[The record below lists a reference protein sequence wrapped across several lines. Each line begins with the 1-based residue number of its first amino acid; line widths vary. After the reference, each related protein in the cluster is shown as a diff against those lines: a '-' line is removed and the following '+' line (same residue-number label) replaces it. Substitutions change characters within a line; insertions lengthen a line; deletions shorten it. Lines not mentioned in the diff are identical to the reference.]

1 MSEAAAPP
9 GPLLPPIDADS
20 APFFE
25 ACRRGELCVQQC
37 SATGR
42 LIFPPRP
49 MSPFAPHSPPRWTR
63 VSGRGTVWSFVVPH
77 PPLLPWYTE
86 RAPYNVVLVALE
98 EDPLVRLAGNLV
110 AGPGA
115 ALDSIDPATIRIG
128 EPVRAIFERLG
139 GDVVVPRWVR
149 GAAR

>member
-1 MSEAAAPP
+1 MAANETAP
-9 GPLLPPIDADS
+9 GPLLPPIDSDS

-25 ACRRGELCVQQC
+25 GCRQGELRMQQC

-49 MSPFAPHSPPRWTR
+49 MSPFAPHAAPRWTR
-63 VSGRGTVWSFVVPH
+63 VSGRGTVWSFIVPH
-77 PPLLPWYTE
+77 PPLLPWYSE
-86 RAPYNVVLVALE
+86 RAPYNVVLVALD
-98 EDPLVRLAGNLV
+98 EDRAVRLAGNLV

-128 EPVRAIFERLG
+128 EPVRAIFEPLA

-149 GAAR
+149 PPR

>member
-1 MSEAAAPP
+1 MAEKEPAAE
-9 GPLLPPIDADS
+9 PLLPPIDADS

-25 ACRRGELCVQQC
+25 ACRRGELHIQQC

-49 MSPFAPHSPPRWTR
+49 ISPFAPHAAPGWKR

-77 PPLLPWYTE
+77 PPLLPWYSE
-86 RAPYNVVLVALE
+86 RAPYNVVLVALD
-98 EDPLVRLAGNLV
+98 EDPTVRLAGNLV
-110 AGPGA
+110 AAAGA

-128 EPVRAIFERLG
+128 EPVRAIFERLA

-149 GAAR
+149 TSEA

>member
-1 MSEAAAPP
+1 MTSASPPP
-9 GPLLPPIDADS
+9 GPLLPPIDEDS

-25 ACRRGELCVQQC
+25 GCRRGELRVQQC
-37 SATGR
+37 AATGR

-49 MSPFAPHSPPRWTR
+49 MSPFAPHATPRWIA
-63 VSGRGTVWSFVVPH
+63 VSGRGCIWSFAVPH
-77 PPLLPWYTE
+77 PPLLPWYAE

-98 EDPLVRLAGNLV
+98 EDPRVRLAGNLV

-115 ALDSIDPATIRIG
+115 PLASIDPATIRIG
-128 EPVRAIFERLG
+128 EPVRAIFEPLA

-149 GAAR
+149 RAP